1 MEITLGTEH
10 SSEGLDPKRRRLLFR
25 AWHRGIKEMDIV
37 MGRFA
42 DAHIGTFTDEDM
54 VALEALMTVPDQQ
67 MFACVLGAEA
77 PEPEFD
83 TPMFRRLRDFHLAD
97 NSS

>member
-1 MEITLGTEH
+1 MGTEH
-10 SSEGLDPKRRRLLFR
+10 SSEGLDAKRRRLLFR

-42 DAHIGTFTDEDM
+42 DAHIAAFTDADM
-54 VALEALMTVPDQQ
+54 EALELLMTVPDQQ
-67 MFACVLGAEA
+67 LLACVLGAEA

-83 TPMFRRLRDFHLAD
+83 TPMFHRLRDFHLAD
-97 NSS
+97 PAS